1 MRVGKGR
8 KKAGQREI
16 YDGAALSCLIPCK
29 TVIQFL
35 LLLPVGCHIS
45 FYFGGRGSAHGT
57 EV

>member
-1 MRVGKGR
+1 MGR

-29 TVIQFL
+29 VVIQFL
-35 LLLPVGCHIS
+35 LLLHVGCHIS